1 MSPSESRSHRLVLG
15 VTGLASVGTGV
26 FWFCTAFIA
35 HHGYGFSQLGNLLL
49 HAALGFVYMLGSAG
63 AHRLTVA
70 IEHRIHPKAL
80 MLSLLAGQA
89 GSALLPVVFDGLW
102 AFWTAALTVS
112 LLSSFLWPVVE
123 AYLTGR
129 RTGAELRRA
138 TFQFNLVWMSTTMV
152 PMFVLAPWMEE
163 NARRSLLLLTVASGL
178 SMFCAVGL
186 GSSPAPHAHGQAP
199 VPSARYRALLRSC
212 QSLLPASYLLLSVVG
227 PLMPYRL
234 ERLGIDVE
242 RQLPLTATW
251 MVARLACT
259 WFMGRHKGWHGQWS
273 TLLLAATTLVLGFAG
288 VLLAPSLP
296 GLLAAMVLF
305 GVGLGLVYNA
315 GLYYA
320 LSVGGGAV
328 EAGGTHEALI
338 GLGYGLGPMIGYFG
352 WRMGGTEQVVLLAF
366 AALGVAVYG
375 ASLPWRRERAAA
387 RG

>member
-1 MSPSESRSHRLVLG
+1 M
-15 VTGLASVGTGV
+15 
-26 FWFCTAFIA
+26 
-35 HHGYGFSQLGNLLL
+35 
-49 HAALGFVYMLGSAG
+49 
-63 AHRLTVA
+63 
-70 IEHRIHPKAL
+70 
-80 MLSLLAGQA
+80 
-89 GSALLPVVFDGLW
+89 FDGLW

-129 RTGAELRRA
+129 RTGAPSCAGPPSNSTWCVDVDHHGADVRA
-138 TFQFNLVWMSTTMV
+138 GAVDGGET
-152 PMFVLAPWMEE
+152 
-163 NARRSLLLLTVASGL
+163 RSLLLLTVASGL
-178 SMFCAVGL
+178 SMSCAVGL

-320 LSVGGGAV
+320 LSVGGG
-328 EAGGTHEALI
+328 GGRHPRGVDRPGTASARW
-338 GLGYGLGPMIGYFG
+338 IGYFG

-366 AALGVAVYG
+366 AALGR
-375 ASLPWRRERAAA
+375 WRSTERARPGGA
-387 RG
+387 RARRRG